1 MTFKVVDIM
10 LMDKFLSSENTL
22 INIIVIGSVIVVGII
37 LLNTLSLYL
46 KYNKKNINSNV
57 FYNKIII
64 NLSLAIIVVVLP
76 LVLNNNLSNQPVESL
91 SQDSQNEKEN
101 ITFNP
106 EPIKQKI
113 NLLKNS
119 LSLDEYNN
127 IKNEIENIT
136 DLMIKNDLLSE
147 LGSLKVYV
155 DLNETIENLKTSYDI
170 EKYYN
175 TYKEIEKIN
184 DNDIKSK
191 LNTNIM
197 SLNKGVPLNINSG
210 TRSGKVNNITY
221 YEVVPRHPLTNM
233 PLIVVMQPYD
243 CHASLA
249 ENSSRYT
256 KEEFFFLTSDVG
268 PYNDN
273 MLKDFKKIIDS
284 TVSKYNINRNKI
296 IITGHSNGGLSTL
309 KMVSFFPNYFAA
321 AVPIS
326 STSPEF
332 RASSYAKTAFWGIC
346 AQQESCATTMKEY
359 ASRIGGNAHYSVVS
373 GGHGDSGC
381 AFLDKNVLS
390 WALAQEIK

>member
-1 MTFKVVDIM
+1 M
-10 LMDKFLSSENTL
+10 LMDNFLGSENTL
-22 INIIVIGSVIVVGII
+22 INIVTIGSIIVIGII
-37 LLNTLSLYL
+37 LLNILSLSL
-46 KYNKKNINSNV
+46 KYNKRQLKLDA

-64 NLSLAIIVVVLP
+64 NLSLAIIVIVIPFVI
-76 LVLNNNLSNQPVESL
+76 NNSDSVESIPV
-91 SQDSQNEKEN
+91 DNPTEKEI

-106 EPIKQKI
+106 EPLKNRIS
-113 NLLKNS
+113 LLKQS
-119 LSLDEYNN
+119 LSLEEYNK
-127 IKNEIENIT
+127 IESEINNIT
-136 DLMIKNDLLSE
+136 DLMIKNDLISE
-147 LGSLKVYV
+147 LGSLKYYV

-210 TRSGKVNNITY
+210 TRSGKVSNITY
-221 YEVVPRHPLTNM
+221 YEVAPRHPLTNM

-346 AQQESCATTMKEY
+346 ASQESCATTMKEY